1 MAIVIPTIN
10 LKGGVAKTTTTVGL
24 AEVLTS
30 EFKKKVLL
38 IDLDPQTHATV
49 MLIGD
54 RRWKELNENGNTLA
68 TLFEEALDP
77 DGTKFILEKTLQKSV
92 SNVTAVKNLDLLPSS
107 LDLINIQDVLAKMP
121 TGPFYSDNPIEILKK
136 AIRPIKYNYDYIL
149 IDCPPN
155 VGIITLN
162 GLRIAN
168 GYIIPTIPDVLS
180 TYGIPYMVNRIHE
193 FSKNME
199 IKIEALGIV
208 VTKFRED
215 SKVHKATLEKLKKGL
230 APYVFNTIF
239 KENNQVASAAD
250 FNKPY
255 ATFKEKWDED
265 GQYKAFY
272 NLAKEIVDR
281 YEGYST
287 NH

>member
-24 AEVLTS
+24 AEVLAA

-38 IDLDPQTHATV
+38 IDLDPQTSATT

-54 RRWKELNENGNTLA
+54 RRWKELNKNGYTLA
-68 TLFEEALDP
+68 ALFEEALDP
-77 DGTKFILEKTLQKSV
+77 DESKFILDKTLQKNV
-92 SNVTAVKNLDLLPSS
+92 SNISSLRNLDLLPSS

-155 VGIITLN
+155 MGIITLN

-168 GYIIPTIPDVLS
+168 GYIIPAIPDVLS
-180 TYGIPYMVNRIHE
+180 TYGIPYIVDRIEE
-193 FSKNME
+193 FSNNMD

-208 VTKFRED
+208 VTKFKED
-215 SKVHKATLEKLKKGL
+215 SKVHKDILGKLKKGMI
-230 APYVFNTIF
+230 PHVFKSIF
-239 KENNQVASAAD
+239 KESNQIAKAAD
-250 FNKPY
+250 Y
-255 ATFKEKWDED
+255 SQQYSTFKEKWEED
-265 GQYKAFY
+265 GQYNAFC
-272 NLAKEIVDR
+272 NLAKDIIER
-281 YEGYST
+281 YEG
-287 NH
+287 

>member
-1 MAIVIPTIN
+1 MAIVIPAIN

-38 IDLDPQTHATV
+38 IDLDPQTNATV

-54 RRWKELNENGNTLA
+54 RRWKELNKNGHTLA

-77 DGTKFILEKTLQKSV
+77 DDTKFVLEKTLQKNV
-92 SNVTAVKNLDLLPSS
+92 SNIASAHNLDLLPSS

-155 VGIITLN
+155 MGIITLN

-168 GYIIPTIPDVLS
+168 GYIIPAIPDILS
-180 TYGIPYMVNRIHE
+180 TYGIPYVINRVDE
-193 FSKNME
+193 FSRNMD

-208 VTKFRED
+208 ITKFKDD
-215 SKVHKATLEKLKKGL
+215 SKVHKNTLGKLKKGMNTHI
-230 APYVFNTIF
+230 FNAIF
-239 KENNQVASAAD
+239 KNSNQVALAAD
-250 FNKPY
+250 YLKQY
-255 ATFKEKWDED
+255 SSFKQKWDED
-265 GQYKAFY
+265 GQYTAFY
-272 NLAKEIVDR
+272 NLAKEIIEK
-281 YEGYST
+281 YEE
-287 NH
+287 

>member
-38 IDLDPQTHATV
+38 IDLDPQTNATV

-54 RRWKELNENGNTLA
+54 RRWKELNQNGYTLA

-77 DGTKFILEKTLQKSV
+77 DESKFLLEKTLQKNV
-92 SNVTAVKNLDLLPSS
+92 SNISSVKNLDLLPSS

-155 VGIITLN
+155 MGIITLN

-168 GYIIPTIPDVLS
+168 GYIIPTIPDLLS
-180 TYGIPYMVNRIHE
+180 TYGIPYVVDRIQE
-193 FSKNME
+193 FSDNMD

-215 SKVHKATLEKLKKGL
+215 SMVHKNTLGKLKKGMSTH
-230 APYVFNTIF
+230 VFSSIF
-239 KENNQVASAAD
+239 KENNQVALAAD
-250 FNKPY
+250 YPKQY
-255 ATFKEKWDED
+255 STFKQKWDED
-265 GQYKAFY
+265 GQYTAFY
-272 NLAKEIVDR
+272 NLGKEIIER
-281 YEGYST
+281 YEG
-287 NH
+287 

>member
-38 IDLDPQTHATV
+38 IDLDPQTNATV

-54 RRWKELNENGNTLA
+54 RRWKELNQNGYTLA
-68 TLFEEALDP
+68 ALFEEALDP
-77 DGTKFILEKTLQKSV
+77 DESKFLLEKTLQKNV
-92 SNVTAVKNLDLLPSS
+92 SNISSVKNLDLLPSS

-155 VGIITLN
+155 MGIITLN

-168 GYIIPTIPDVLS
+168 GYIIPTIPDLLS
-180 TYGIPYMVNRIHE
+180 TYGIPYVVDRIQE
-193 FSKNME
+193 FSDNMD

-215 SKVHKATLEKLKKGL
+215 SKVHKATLGKLKKGMSTH
-230 APYVFNTIF
+230 VFSSIF
-239 KENNQVASAAD
+239 KENNQVALAAD
-250 FNKPY
+250 YHKQY
-255 ATFKEKWDED
+255 STFKQKWDED
-265 GQYKAFY
+265 GQYNSFY
-272 NLAKEIVDR
+272 NLGKEIIER
-281 YEGYST
+281 YEG
-287 NH
+287 

>member
-49 MLIGD
+49 MLIGN
-54 RRWKELNENGNTLA
+54 RRWKELNENGYTLA

-77 DGTKFILEKTLQKSV
+77 DDTKFVLEKTLQKNV
-92 SNVTAVKNLDLLPSS
+92 SNISSVKDLDLLPSS

-155 VGIITLN
+155 MGIITLN

-180 TYGIPYMVNRIHE
+180 TYGIPYVVDRIHE

-208 VTKFRED
+208 VTKFKED
-215 SKVHKATLEKLKKGL
+215 SRVHKTTLGKLKKGMI
-230 APYVFNTIF
+230 PPVFTPIF
-239 KENNQVASAAD
+239 KENNQVALAAD
-250 FNKPY
+250 YNRQY
-255 ATFKEKWDED
+255 ATFKQKWDEA
-265 GQYKAFY
+265 GQYNAFY
-272 NLAKEIVDR
+272 NLAKEIIDR
-281 YEGYST
+281 YEGYNT
-287 NH
+287 NS

>member
-24 AEVLTS
+24 AEAMAS
-30 EFKKKVLL
+30 EFNKKVLL
-38 IDLDPQTHATV
+38 IDLDPQTNATV

-54 RRWKELNENGNTLA
+54 QRWKELNNNGYTLA

-77 DGTKFILEKTLQKSV
+77 DDTKFILDKTLQKNV
-92 SNVTAVKNLDLLPSS
+92 SNISSVKNLDLLPSS

-136 AIRPIKYNYDYIL
+136 AMRPIKYNYDYIL

-155 VGIITLN
+155 MGIITLN

-168 GYIIPTIPDVLS
+168 GYIIPTIPDFLS
-180 TYGIPYMVNRIHE
+180 TYGIPYVVDRIDE
-193 FSKNME
+193 FSNNMD

-208 VTKFRED
+208 VTKFREN
-215 SKVHKATLEKLKKGL
+215 SKVHKTTLGKLKKGM
-230 APYVFNTIF
+230 AQHVFSSVF
-239 KENNQVASAAD
+239 KESNQVALAAD
-250 FNKPY
+250 FHKQY
-255 ATFKEKWDED
+255 STFKQKWDED
-265 GQYKAFY
+265 GQYNAFY
-272 NLAKEIVDR
+272 HLAKEIIER
-281 YEGYST
+281 YEG
-287 NH
+287 

>member
-38 IDLDPQTHATV
+38 IDLDPQTNATV

-54 RRWKELNENGNTLA
+54 QRWKELNKQGYTLA

-77 DGTKFILEKTLQKSV
+77 DDTKFLLEKTLQKNV
-92 SNVTAVKNLDLLPSS
+92 SNISSVKNLDLLPSS
-107 LDLINIQDVLAKMP
+107 LDLINVQEVLAKMP
-121 TGPFYSDNPIEILKK
+121 TGPFYSDNPIEILKN
-136 AIRPIKYNYDYIL
+136 ALRPIKYNYDYIL

-155 VGIITLN
+155 MGIITLN

-168 GYIIPTIPDVLS
+168 GYIIPTIPDILS
-180 TYGIPYMVNRIHE
+180 TYGIPYVVDRIDE

-208 VTKFRED
+208 VTKYKEN
-215 SKVHKATLEKLKKGL
+215 SKVHKKTLGKLKKGTKTH
-230 APYVFNTIF
+230 VFSTVF
-239 KENNQVASAAD
+239 KENNQSPMAAD
-250 FNKPY
+250 Y
-255 ATFKEKWDED
+255 YQQYSTFKQKWDED
-265 GQYKAFY
+265 GQYNAFY
-272 NLAKEIVDR
+272 NLGKEIIER
-281 YEGYST
+281 YEG
-287 NH
+287 

>member
-10 LKGGVAKTTTTVGL
+10 LKGGVGKTTTTVGL

-30 EFKKKVLL
+30 EFNKKVLL
-38 IDLDPQTHATV
+38 IDLDPQTNATV

-54 RRWKELNENGNTLA
+54 RRWKELNKNGHTLA

-77 DGTKFILEKTLQKSV
+77 DDTKFILDKTLQKNV
-92 SNVTAVKNLDLLPSS
+92 SNIASVKNLDLLPSS

-121 TGPFYSDNPIEILKK
+121 TGPFYADNPIEILKK

-155 VGIITLN
+155 MGIITLN

-168 GYIIPTIPDVLS
+168 GYLIPAIPDVLS
-180 TYGIPYMVNRIHE
+180 TYGIPYVVDRIDE
-193 FSKNME
+193 FSNNMD

-208 VTKFRED
+208 VTKFKEN
-215 SKVHKATLEKLKKGL
+215 SKVHKTTLGKLKKG
-230 APYVFNTIF
+230 ASQHVFSTVF
-239 KENNQVASAAD
+239 KESNQVAMAAD
-250 FNKPY
+250 YQKQFS
-255 ATFKEKWDED
+255 TFKEKWDEE
-265 GQYKAFY
+265 GQFNAFS
-272 NLAKEIVDR
+272 NLANEIIER
-281 YEGYST
+281 YEG
-287 NH
+287 

>member
-1 MAIVIPTIN
+1 MAIVIPMIH
-10 LKGGVAKTTTTVGL
+10 LKGGVGKTTTTVGL

-54 RRWKELNENGNTLA
+54 RRWKELNENGYTLA

-77 DGTKFILEKTLQKSV
+77 DDTKFLLEKTLQKNV
-92 SNVTAVKNLDLLPSS
+92 SNISSVKDLDLLPSS

-155 VGIITLN
+155 MGIITLN

-180 TYGIPYMVNRIHE
+180 TYGIPYVVDRIHE

-208 VTKFRED
+208 VTKFKED
-215 SKVHKATLEKLKKGL
+215 SKVHKTTLGKLKKGL
-230 APYVFNTIF
+230 TPYVFRTIF
-239 KENNQVASAAD
+239 RENNQVAMAAD
-250 FNKPY
+250 YDKQY
-255 ATFKEKWDED
+255 TAFKEKWNED
-265 GQYKAFY
+265 GQYNAFY
-272 NLAKEIVDR
+272 NLAKEIIDR
-281 YEGYST
+281 YEGYT
-287 NH
+287 TD